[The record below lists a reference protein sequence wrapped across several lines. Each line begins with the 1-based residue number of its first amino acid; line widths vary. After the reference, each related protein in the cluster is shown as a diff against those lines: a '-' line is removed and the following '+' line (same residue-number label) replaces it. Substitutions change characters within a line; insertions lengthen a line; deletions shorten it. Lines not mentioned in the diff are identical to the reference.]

1 MSRRQI
7 PSTLVSLQFSCL
19 SAGGRRTKIDVNLHL
34 PFTFP
39 NLTSASQE
47 IKGLVLIGMDCLIFF
62 FLRLGSGLQKAK
74 CGHHSLQKKFPGFLS
89 HYLIN

>member
-19 SAGGRRTKIDVNLHL
+19 PAGGRRTKIDVNLYL

-62 FLRLGSGLQKAK
+62 FFKIGKRAAK
-74 CGHHSLQKKFPGFLS
+74 S
-89 HYLIN
+89 